1 MNDRKEFQEIG
12 HSGGTVTFS
21 VKVIDGRLAYQAGWS
36 HSRPNAAALFAV
48 YALPQGIVLDDIA
61 LGGIGSPWNAPPVPG
76 CFPVFVSSDS
86 SGMFGAECPV
96 CHGYW
101 RSRHSSLVCP
111 YCAFQSR
118 GRFQF
123 LTQAQRKYAEHY
135 CSTLSGALESGEPG
149 EYVIDMDAVADAAGK
164 DSPKPAF
171 YYAEEQQQNLFTCR
185 ACDGTTDVLGT
196 YAYCSLCATRNDLQ
210 ELEERVRSIRE
221 RANTGGP
228 YEACVRDAVAA
239 FDSVASQYAKH
250 LMTRVPLTRGRLTQ
264 LQGARYHNLGPAA
277 EAFKRI
283 FDIDI
288 LERLDEADRAF
299 ATRAFHRRHV
309 YEHKGGEADEK
320 YIADSGDDVR
330 PKQAL
335 RETQESANRTA
346 SLVVK
351 MATNLH
357 RGFHELF
364 PPIQE
369 PIKSH
374 QEAIRRREEWM
385 KRGR

>member
-1 MNDRKEFQEIG
+1 M
-12 HSGGTVTFS
+12 
-21 VKVIDGRLAYQAGWS
+21 
-36 HSRPNAAALFAV
+36 
-48 YALPQGIVLDDIA
+48 
-61 LGGIGSPWNAPPVPG
+61 
-76 CFPVFVSSDS
+76 FVSSDS

-101 RSRHSSLVCP
+101 RSRHTSLVCP

-123 LTQAQRKYAEHY
+123 LTQAQRKYVEHY

-185 ACDGTTDVLGT
+185 ACDGITDVLGT

-210 ELEERVRSIRE
+210 ELEERVRLIRE

-228 YEACVRDAVAA
+228 VRGVRQRRGGGLRFSRESVCEA
-239 FDSVASQYAKH
+239 F
-250 LMTRVPLTRGRLTQ
+250 MTRVPLTRGRLTQ

-288 LERLDEADRAF
+288 LERLDEADSSLRNAGISSPARLRAQG
-299 ATRAFHRRHV
+299 RR
-309 YEHKGGEADEK
+309 GG
-320 YIADSGDDVR
+320 
-330 PKQAL
+330 
-335 RETQESANRTA
+335 
-346 SLVVK
+346 
-351 MATNLH
+351 
-357 RGFHELF
+357 
-364 PPIQE
+364 
-369 PIKSH
+369 
-374 QEAIRRREEWM
+374 
-385 KRGR
+385 

>member
-1 MNDRKEFQEIG
+1 LERATGTRRLPGFRIVGQFRDVWRRV
-12 HSGGTVTFS
+12 SGVPRVLAVTPLEPCLP
-21 VKVIDGRLAYQAGWS
+21 VLRL
-36 HSRPNAAALFAV
+36 P
-48 YALPQGIVLDDIA
+48 
-61 LGGIGSPWNAPPVPG
+61 
-76 CFPVFVSSDS
+76 
-86 SGMFGAECPV
+86 E
-96 CHGYW
+96 
-101 RSRHSSLVCP
+101 
-111 YCAFQSR
+111 R

-123 LTQAQRKYAEHY
+123 LTQAQRKYVEHY

-185 ACDGTTDVLGT
+185 ACGGVTNVLGT

-228 YEACVRDAVAA
+228 YEAYVSDAVAG

-250 LMTRVPLTRGRLTQ
+250 LMTRVPLARGRLTR

-277 EAFKRI
+277 EAFKSI
-283 FDIDI
+283 FRIDI
-288 LERLDEADRAF
+288 LEGLDEADRAF
-299 ATRAFHRRHV
+299 ATRAFHRRYV

-335 RETQESANRTA
+335 RETPESANRTA
-346 SLVVK
+346 RVRVTRPRTGGEWSGVSL
-351 MATNLH
+351 ASA
-357 RGFHELF
+357 
-364 PPIQE
+364 Q
-369 PIKSH
+369 
-374 QEAIRRREEWM
+374 AINQPWVAQ
-385 KRGR
+385 